1 MIILG
6 IETSCDE
13 TAISIIETDGKI
25 GKDFQ
30 IKVLANEILSQIA
43 LHKEYGGVFPMLA
56 KREHSKNLMPLLLK
70 ALKESG
76 FLKLK
81 IKSSKSKIEENL
93 STYEL
98 KNLQTLLGR
107 EPELLEQFEKEIPK
121 IEKPPLMAIAV
132 TKGPGLE
139 PALWTGINF
148 AKALSAIWNI
158 PLIPINHM
166 EGHIF
171 AGLLQKCEP
180 LITNHQSL
188 VTDVMSYKLSVI
200 SFPVIALLV
209 SGGHTELI
217 EMKDWFDYKI
227 LGATR
232 DDAVGEAFDKVA
244 RILGLPYPGG
254 PEISN
259 LAETARLKEL
269 RIMNYELR
277 KESETEKIKLPRP
290 MIHSGDFD
298 FSFSGI
304 KTAVLYLVK
313 KLPELT
319 DEIKAE
325 IAREFEDAVV
335 EVLTEKTRR
344 TISETCAQTLIV
356 GGGVAANK
364 LLRKK
369 LTEMAGEEGADIF
382 ISEISHSTD
391 NALMIAVAGATHYAN
406 FGKESFDNSN
416 FKATGGLKIDNADL
430 F

>member
-1 MIILG
+1 MKILG

-13 TAISIIETDGKI
+13 TAISIIETEGKI
-25 GKDFQ
+25 GESFD
-30 IKVLANEILSQIA
+30 IKILANEILSQIA

-254 PEISN
+254 PEISR
-259 LAETARLKEL
+259 LAEEVRASGVRTSDFE
-269 RIMNYELR
+269 
-277 KESETEKIKLPRP
+277 LPRP
-290 MIHSGDFD
+290 MIDSNSCD
-298 FSFSGI
+298 FSFAGL
-304 KTAVLYLVK
+304 KTTVLYLLKDKPGVNEEEK
-313 KLPELT
+313 KH
-319 DEIKAE
+319 
-325 IAREFEDAVV
+325 IAREFENAVAD
-335 EVLTEKTRR
+335 VLWRKTSRALEETEAKTLV
-344 TISETCAQTLIV
+344 I
-356 GGGVAANK
+356 GGGVSANRHIRRVFTEEMKAEHSGTALRIPPAA
-364 LLRKK
+364 
-369 LTEMAGEEGADIF
+369 LT
-382 ISEISHSTD
+382 TD
-391 NALMIAVAGATHYAN
+391 NAIMIALAGFYRARREEFTGDPEAN
-406 FGKESFDNSN
+406 GNRPL
-416 FKATGGLKIDNADL
+416 A
-430 F
+430 